1 MLHSLILQNIVV
13 LVFVKGVFSHIGEE
27 ITSANTSDNDKSQKL
42 TCYIVYKNTFVS
54 SHIDQFN
61 HTGQQ
66 KNFL

>member
-1 MLHSLILQNIVV
+1 MLLSLSVQNIVV
-13 LVFVKGVFSHIGEE
+13 LVFVKGVFGHIGEE
-27 ITSANTSDNDKSQKL
+27 ITSANTNVNDKSQKL
-42 TCYIVYKNTFVS
+42 TYYIVYKNVFVS